1 LRGPHVGPGYS
12 DASRNPGTFEGDWLI
27 SGDLGHIDAEG
38 RLFITG
44 RAKDVI
50 IRGSHNIDPSMIED
64 ALLRH
69 PDVAIA
75 AAIGQPDAYAGELPV
90 AFVTLKAGA
99 NVSGED
105 LRRYLEP
112 IVSEP
117 AAVPK
122 YVTILPDLPVT
133 PIGKIY
139 KPALRVLATQRAIES
154 ALAGAGLEAAAFE
167 VAASEAGT
175 VIHVRNEADAATAKR
190 ALQGMPVRY
199 DVRQG

>member
-1 LRGPHVGPGYS
+1 
-12 DASRNPGTFEGDWLI
+12 LI
-27 SGDLGHIDAEG
+27 SGDLGHVDAGG

-50 IRGSHNIDPSMIED
+50 IRGSHNIDPSTIED
-64 ALLRH
+64 ALLQH

-99 NVSGED
+99 TVSGEE
-105 LRRYLEP
+105 LRNYLEP

-117 AAVPK
+117 AALPK
-122 YVTILPDLPVT
+122 YVAILPDLPVT

-139 KPALRVLATQRAIES
+139 KPALRLLATRRAIES
-154 ALAGAGLEAAAFE
+154 ALSGAGLVPAGFE
-167 VAASEAGT
+167 IEASEAET
-175 VIHVRNEADAATAKR
+175 VIHVGNEQAAATAKR
-190 ALQGMPVRY
+190 ALQGMPIRY
-199 DVRQG
+199 DIRQGRKLPP